1 MIFPLDS
8 NLESRRKSKSDNEAK
23 KSCKVMTTD
32 EKLKILC
39 KVRGGACADEA
50 NLAFRC
56 YYILKSNL
64 PTILYYITQL
74 VHK

>member
-1 MIFPLDS
+1 
-8 NLESRRKSKSDNEAK
+8 
-23 KSCKVMTTD
+23 MTTD

-50 NLAFRC
+50 YLAFRC